1 MSLKQKKIQFK
12 PRIKLTHNTYTA
24 GWLTGHGANYMV
36 ARFCGHEAP
45 WLVAKQQLKYAA
57 SGLLDY
63 MPTWL
68 RAYRQRSSTARWLR
82 AYAATCLWSQQR
94 FAFTALLGSAM
105 LTRASEC
112 GDNNR
117 IGIFLLHSPIIAC
130 VADGIKPRLVTSTK
144 QRRGLF
150 PFGKRSL
157 PPLVTKPL
165 VMWM

>member
-24 GWLTGHGANYMV
+24 GWLTGHRANYVV

-82 AYAATCLWSQQR
+82 AYAATCL
-94 FAFTALLGSAM
+94 
-105 LTRASEC
+105 
-112 GDNNR
+112 
-117 IGIFLLHSPIIAC
+117 
-130 VADGIKPRLVTSTK
+130 
-144 QRRGLF
+144 
-150 PFGKRSL
+150 
-157 PPLVTKPL
+157 
-165 VMWM
+165 